1 MEAIEKIVEQ
11 LNQQADLEQRQLKE
25 KETARIDQ
33 DFQAEL
39 TEMKADHLKR
49 LEKNLQNLENNYKQA
64 KNRRQV
70 AQKQMIL
77 NQKQAI
83 LERVFAEAVG
93 QMENWS
99 TKEQQEF
106 AHNALKKMQLQ
117 GNLVFVPGEK
127 SQTVFTNEW
136 LAEQN
141 NMLAYQ
147 LFMGENPVAAEAGFI
162 LDKDGV
168 QYNFLYQ
175 SLVREIQQRESFQ
188 FAQTLFE
195 EKDVNLDFH
204 N

>member
-77 NQKQAI
+77 NQKHFMML
-83 LERVFAEAVG
+83 LEVK
-93 QMENWS
+93 NYL
-99 TKEQQEF
+99 
-106 AHNALKKMQLQ
+106 N
-117 GNLVFVPGEK
+117 
-127 SQTVFTNEW
+127 
-136 LAEQN
+136 
-141 NMLAYQ
+141 
-147 LFMGENPVAAEAGFI
+147 
-162 LDKDGV
+162 
-168 QYNFLYQ
+168 
-175 SLVREIQQRESFQ
+175 
-188 FAQTLFE
+188 
-195 EKDVNLDFH
+195 
-204 N
+204 

>member
-106 AHNALKKMQLQ
+106 AHNALKKCNYRGIWFLFREKNLRLFLQMNGLPNKIICWLINYSWARILLQLRP
-117 GNLVFVPGEK
+117 V
-127 SQTVFTNEW
+127 
-136 LAEQN
+136 
-141 NMLAYQ
+141 
-147 LFMGENPVAAEAGFI
+147 LF
-162 LDKDGV
+162 
-168 QYNFLYQ
+168 
-175 SLVREIQQRESFQ
+175 
-188 FAQTLFE
+188 
-195 EKDVNLDFH
+195 
-204 N
+204 

>member
-77 NQKQAI
+77 NGKLVNEGTAGVCSQCIKENAI
-83 LERVFAEAVG
+83 TG
-93 QMENWS
+93 
-99 TKEQQEF
+99 EF
-106 AHNALKKMQLQ
+106 
-117 GNLVFVPGEK
+117 
-127 SQTVFTNEW
+127 
-136 LAEQN
+136 
-141 NMLAYQ
+141 
-147 LFMGENPVAAEAGFI
+147 GFCSGRKI
-162 LDKDGV
+162 SDCFYK
-168 QYNFLYQ
+168 
-175 SLVREIQQRESFQ
+175 
-188 FAQTLFE
+188 
-195 EKDVNLDFH
+195 
-204 N
+204 